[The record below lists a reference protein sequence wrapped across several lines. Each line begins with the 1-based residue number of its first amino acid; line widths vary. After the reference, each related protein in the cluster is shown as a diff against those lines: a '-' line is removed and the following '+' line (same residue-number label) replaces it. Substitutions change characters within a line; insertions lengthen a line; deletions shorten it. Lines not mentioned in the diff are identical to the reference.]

1 MRSRNHSFLI
11 RLNDEEFSALNEKI
25 EKSRLPREVF
35 IRKVL
40 QEGTVREAPSADYP
54 KLLRS
59 LSKIG
64 NNLNQI
70 AATANTIHFIN
81 PKELNQAVGDLKHT
95 MKQIHRSFQIPDQK
109 RLQEEIVS
117 TLQYIYE
124 ETKKVLDG
132 QGKEPS
138 SREVLRFIQAAV
150 ADKAERDNTSLRE
163 YRDSHPTM
171 MLGFLS
177 ELYIPFQEI
186 THKEDTE

>member
-1 MRSRNHSFLI
+1 MRSRPYRIVFY
-11 RLNDEEFSALNEKI
+11 LNDQELKELDLKVQ
-25 EKSRLPREVF
+25 KTRLPREVF

-40 QEGTVREAPSADYP
+40 QEGTVREAPPADYP

-64 NNLNQI
+64 TNLNQI

-95 MKQIHRSFQIPDQK
+95 MKQIHRSFQIPDKK
-109 RLQEEIVS
+109 RLQEEIAS

-138 SREVLRFIQAAV
+138 SQEVLRFIQAAV

-177 ELYIPFQEI
+177 ELYTPFQET

>member
-11 RLNDEEFSALNEKI
+11 RLNDKEFSALNEKI